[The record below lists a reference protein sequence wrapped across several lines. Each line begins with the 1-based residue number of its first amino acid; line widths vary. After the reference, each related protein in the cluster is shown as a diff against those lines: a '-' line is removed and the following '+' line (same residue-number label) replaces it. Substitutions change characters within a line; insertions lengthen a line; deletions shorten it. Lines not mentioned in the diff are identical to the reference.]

1 MNQLLSENESKISV
15 KEKIVK
21 EKRLVNDRLEQ
32 LRFVLEYQIK
42 NLILEKTPIEEQ
54 IKNFA
59 QKEKIKIKKEKIDK
73 KEEAKKELMNALAK
87 LNEEDDES
95 E

>member
-1 MNQLLSENESKISV
+1 MGCGKCTEE
-15 KEKIVK
+15 KEAGLCA
-21 EKRLVNDRLEQ
+21 R
-32 LRFVLEYQIK
+32 
-42 NLILEKTPIEEQ
+42 IEEQ